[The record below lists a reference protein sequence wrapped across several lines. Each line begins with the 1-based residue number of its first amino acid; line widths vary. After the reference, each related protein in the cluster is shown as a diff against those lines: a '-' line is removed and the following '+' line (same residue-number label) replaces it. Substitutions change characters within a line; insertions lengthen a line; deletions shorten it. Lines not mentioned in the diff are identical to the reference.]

1 MQDKIVFVSVSGG
14 KDSTL
19 TLALALEEYEGTD
32 TPIVALFCDTDW
44 EHPLTYQYLDQLEEH
59 FRIKIHRLNGTS
71 LPELI
76 KKKSIFPSPRRR
88 FCTSECKT
96 VPTYEFYESIYF
108 SFPFRVAEVWQGIR
122 RDESVSR
129 RKTEEYTLQ
138 PFQKTRFGESFPFA
152 LSYRYP
158 ILNLTEKE
166 VFKELERRGV
176 PINPLYQQGF
186 KRVGCYPCFLSK
198 KDIIQ
203 VIQRALEGDEFASKR
218 LREMQLLDNS
228 VQGRFHIDCSLKE
241 LIEKAKKKHE
251 LSKKMLILPFVE
263 ALC

>member
-1 MQDKIVFVSVSGG
+1 MSVSGG

-19 TLALALEEYEGTD
+19 CLALALEKYRGTG
-32 TPIVALFCDTDW
+32 TPVVALFCDTGW
-44 EHPLTYQYLDQLEEH
+44 EHELTYRYIETLEE
-59 FRIKIHRLNGTS
+59 FFSIKIHKLVGIP

-76 KKKSIFPSPRRR
+76 KKKKIFPSPRRR
-88 FCTSECKT
+88 FCTRSCKT
-96 VPTYEFYESIYF
+96 VPTYKFYESIYF
-108 SFPFRVAEVWQGIR
+108 SFPFKVAEVWQGIR
-122 RDESVSR
+122 RDESISR
-129 RKTEEYTLQ
+129 RRTEEYTLQ
-138 PFQKTRFGESFPFA
+138 PFQKTRYGESFPFA

-166 VFKELERRGV
+166 VFKELEKRGI

-203 VIQRALEGDEFASKR
+203 VIQRALEGDRFASKR
-218 LREMQLLDNS
+218 LGEMQLLDNS
-228 VQGRFHIDCSLKE
+228 VQGRLHIDYSLKE

-251 LSKKMLILPFVE
+251 LSKRMLTLPFVE
-263 ALC
+263 V